1 MRRKEVRIALA
12 TGRHVD
18 GKEAGEGHYSIY
30 VLNHLSG
37 RTMPLAET
45 ELGDGSMG
53 GLRRTVRV

>member
-1 MRRKEVRIALA
+1 MALA
-12 TGRHVD
+12 TGRHVE
-18 GKEAGEGHYSIY
+18 GKKAGEDHYSIY
-30 VLNHLSG
+30 FLNHLSV